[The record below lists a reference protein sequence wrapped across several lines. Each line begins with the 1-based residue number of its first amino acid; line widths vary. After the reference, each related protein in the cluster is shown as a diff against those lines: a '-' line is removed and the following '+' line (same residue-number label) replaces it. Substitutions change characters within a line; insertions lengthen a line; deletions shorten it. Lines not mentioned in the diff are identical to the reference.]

1 MLKQASFRE
10 QQFNDVQQVCEPFRI
25 THFVAVWYKA
35 RKSIRSTLALQSQ
48 FFRLKLPIAALADHV
63 AIDLWHARFAT
74 RSTEY
79 DAAALV
85 NAQENHA

>member
-1 MLKQASFRE
+1 MCNKYVNLW
-10 QQFNDVQQVCEPFRI
+10 I

-79 DAAALV
+79 EAAALV